1 MQAPSTKIDWLSIG
15 QLILGG
21 ISCPMTFSLAILLVY
36 LGVSGGLS
44 KANSAMDAT
53 AMFML
58 AGLFAFIGILNI
70 PSVVLTLRSLGGKKD
85 EPAIKPNSFRMASLG
100 LISLPVWL
108 FVGQS
113 ITQTTLAA
121 WLLPWINI
129 LALVIPIWWLVE
141 FGRRQLPS
149 GSPQRSW
156 GLISVSLGV
165 TPLITLLAELV
176 VTIIVLLAVLMI
188 LSSDPLW
195 MDKFNQLIIQFNQS
209 RLDPRL
215 VESFFLDLLTSPLVI
230 TVIFLTVGLLMPLME
245 ELLKPLGLWALHK
258 RNLTPAEGFSGGLIC
273 GAGFALIESATLI
286 AQNGGGSDWG
296 QMVLLRIGTSLLH
309 MTASGFVGWG
319 LASAWK
325 QKKYGRTLFAF
336 LAAIGIHGLWNS
348 LALFVVL
355 LPVITNSSTQTILL
369 QISSGVGVFVMVGI
383 LVLLGAALA
392 LMNRR
397 LYRETQTTPLE
408 VTSPS
413 SN

>member
-1 MQAPSTKIDWLSIG
+1 MQAPSTKIDWLTIG
-15 QLILGG
+15 QLMVGV
-21 ISCPMTFSLAILLVY
+21 ISCLMTFFLAILLVY

-44 KANSAMDAT
+44 KANSAMDTT

-58 AGLFAFIGILNI
+58 AGLITTIGILNI
-70 PSVVLTLRSLGGKKD
+70 PSVVLAVRSLSGKQF
-85 EPAIKPNSFRMASLG
+85 EPAIKTNSFRMASLG

-108 FVGQS
+108 LVGQS
-113 ITQTTLAA
+113 ITRTTLAA

-129 LALVIPIWWLVE
+129 LALLIPIWWLVE

-156 GLISVSLGV
+156 GLISVSLGL
-165 TPLITLLAELV
+165 TPLITLLAELIV
-176 VTIIVLLAVLMI
+176 SIIVLLAVFTA

-209 RLDPRL
+209 ELDSQFF
-215 VESFFLDLLTSPLVI
+215 ESFYKELLASPLVI
-230 TVIFLTVGLLMPLME
+230 SAIFLTVGLIMPLME
-245 ELLKPLGLWALHK
+245 ELLKPLGLWALRK
-258 RNLTPAEGFSGGLIC
+258 RLLTPAEGFSGGLIC
-273 GAGFALIESATLI
+273 GAGFALVESATMI

-319 LASAWK
+319 LASAWN

-336 LAAIGIHGLWNS
+336 LAATGVHCLWNS
-348 LALFVVL
+348 LALLVIL
-355 LPVITNSSTQTILL
+355 LPVITSSRTQVALL
-369 QISSGVGVFVMVGI
+369 QISPGVGAFVMVGI

-408 VTSPS
+408 VTFTS
-413 SN
+413 